1 MYFGTTILLVISM
14 VLVLTALTTI
24 SLRNLVILPV
34 TAYNQTNTRD
44 YAFKAVNSTTNLTNQ
59 TTNAAGL
66 EERRVPS
73 FNGKLEPSAISGDNS
88 TKGQLLT
95 TQMVANQLTTMTP
108 DKIANF
114 PLKDLSS
121 TESQSRYS
129 IAYPQLS

>member
-1 MYFGTTILLVISM
+1 MYFGTTILSVISM
-14 VLVLTALTTI
+14 TLVFTALTTI
-24 SLRNLVILPV
+24 SLRNLFILPV

-44 YAFKAVNSTTNLTNQ
+44 YAFKPVNSTTNLTNR

-88 TKGQLLT
+88 TKGQILT
-95 TQMVANQLTTMTP
+95 TQMIANQLTSMTT

-121 TESQSRYS
+121 TDLAKIFNS
-129 IAYPQLS
+129 